1 MIINSSLFFLPFHFI
16 ISFFIYLDAVSWICS
31 KGKFRGGF
39 TAKIENEEIQMK
51 QQSSSSVSTTAPDIE
66 LKFARSSDKRIYVT
80 NIASKKEPTNFF
92 PDLGSCETKDS
103 GGSQSSSCQAATA
116 SKRTCLAILI
126 PGTQNSACVYKNPV
140 NGGKIRLLP
149 KEIPTVPVSLSS
161 VSVGGVTVPVD
172 DEDKLYRFD
181 DNAMFLEV
189 GDKFKI
195 NRPQCSNSLF
205 TTQIAC
211 ENKGT
216 YKDICMDNIDSGNTG
231 KLFNNGRQTDK
242 ESCAG
247 TRCAGSTAC
256 REVDN
261 PTAVTCAN
269 AGACTFTPLA
279 AVRPSWHATG
289 KCYKAKAVD
298 ETVFSVPLEG
308 GREDRKVDCES
319 AVGTW
324 TPATTG
330 GAAASCS
337 NGIYTSEESCTNVG
351 TWIYCTDT
359 RYTSEAA
366 CTRIGQWQP
375 GYVVTL
381 LCTRSIL
388 NPSNCFFCFCF
399 CFFF

>member
-1 MIINSSLFFLPFHFI
+1 M
-16 ISFFIYLDAVSWICS
+16 ICS

-39 TAKIENEEIQMK
+39 TAKIENEQIQMK
-51 QQSSSSVSTTAPDIE
+51 LQSSPPLNPPSVSTSAQDDIE

-103 GGSQSSSCQAATA
+103 DGSQSSACQAATA
-116 SKRTCLAILI
+116 TKRTCLAILI
-126 PGTQNSACVYKNPV
+126 SGTQNSACEYKNPV

-149 KEIPTVPVSLSS
+149 KEIVTVPVSLSS

-195 NRPQCSNSLF
+195 NYPQCSNSLF

-211 ENKGT
+211 ENKGV
-216 YKDICMDNIDSGNTG
+216 YHDICMDNINIGQSGATF

-242 ESCAG
+242 ESCSG
-247 TRCAGSTAC
+247 TKCAGSTAC

-261 PTAVTCAN
+261 PTASTCAS

-289 KCYKAKAVD
+289 KCYKAKVLL
-298 ETVFSVPLEG
+298 ETVFSVPLED

-337 NGIYTSEESCTNVG
+337 NGIYTSEEACTNVG

-366 CTRIGQWQP
+366 CTRIGTWEP
-375 GYVVTL
+375 G
-381 LCTRSIL
+381 
-388 NPSNCFFCFCF
+388 
-399 CFFF
+399 

>member
-1 MIINSSLFFLPFHFI
+1 M
-16 ISFFIYLDAVSWICS
+16 ICS

-39 TAKIENEEIQMK
+39 TAKIENEQIQMK
-51 QQSSSSVSTTAPDIE
+51 LQSSPPLNPPSVSTSAQDIE

-103 GGSQSSSCQAATA
+103 DGSQSSACQAATA
-116 SKRTCLAILI
+116 TKRTCLAILI
-126 PGTQNSACVYKNPV
+126 SGTQNSACEYKNPV

-149 KEIPTVPVSLSS
+149 KEIVTVPVSLSS

-205 TTQIAC
+205 TTQEAC
-211 ENKGT
+211 ENKGV
-216 YKDICMDNIDSGNTG
+216 YHDICIDNKDSGNTG
-231 KLFNNGRQTDK
+231 EIFNNGRQTTK
-242 ESCAG
+242 ESCSG
-247 TRCAGSTAC
+247 TMCEGSVGSTIAKATAC

-261 PTAVTCAN
+261 PTSITCREVD
-269 AGACTFTPLA
+269 GCTFTPLA

-289 KCYKAKAVD
+289 KCYKAKVLKKI
-298 ETVFSVPLEG
+298 VFSVPLAD

-330 GAAASCS
+330 AAASCS
-337 NGIYTSEESCTNVG
+337 NGMYTSEEACTNVG
-351 TWIYCTDT
+351 TWVYCTDT
-359 RYTSEAA
+359 RFTSEAA

-375 GYVVTL
+375 G
-381 LCTRSIL
+381 
-388 NPSNCFFCFCF
+388 
-399 CFFF
+399 